1 MAGTK
6 TYANDRKFIGKPL
19 GASRRRTPP
28 LRKQPTLSYKLK
40 SPALGP
46 RRDG

>member
-19 GASRRRTPP
+19 GAFPP
-28 LRKQPTLSYKLK
+28 HAKVAETANAIL
-40 SPALGP
+40 
-46 RRDG
+46 